1 MARGRSRD
9 HVEDQRRNAP
19 VLSRRGESPA
29 GARHARPITS
39 PLADKYVLQKLAA
52 DSVSD
57 AKLENTYWKLT
68 AFGTAAVVV
77 ADNQRE
83 PHFILHPD
91 DKRVSGS
98 GGCNRLAGT
107 YTVEGNRLTFS
118 RMAGTMMAC
127 PSGMEQ
133 ERSFHDALGRAATW
147 RIDGER
153 LELSDATGKVIAQF
167 ESRYMK

>member
-1 MARGRSRD
+1 M
-9 HVEDQRRNAP
+9 
-19 VLSRRGESPA
+19 
-29 GARHARPITS
+29 
-39 PLADKYVLQKLAA
+39 
-52 DSVSD
+52 
-57 AKLENTYWKLT
+57 
-68 AFGTAAVVV
+68 
-77 ADNQRE
+77 
-83 PHFILHPD
+83 
-91 DKRVSGS
+91 SGS